1 MRVFCLDLKSDPQV
15 FHIHEE
21 YGVAAH
27 SYQHFLMGSAD
38 LAHHCANDA
47 AQQSFEASWVR
58 LAYAVFSRL
67 PLHRDAGAAAGSQ
80 NVAEAARAEATACVK
95 QLQVV
100 LTGAL
105 AAYS

>member
-1 MRVFCLDLKSDPQV
+1 MFGRALCLDLKSDPQV

-38 LAHHCANDA
+38 LADHCANAA
-47 AQQSFEASWVR
+47 AQRS
-58 LAYAVFSRL
+58 FSRL

-80 NVAEAARAEATACVK
+80 NVAEAAQAEATACVK

>member
-1 MRVFCLDLKSDPQV
+1 M
-15 FHIHEE
+15 
-21 YGVAAH
+21 AAH

-38 LAHHCANDA
+38 LAGHCAYAA
-47 AQQSFEASWVR
+47 AQQSFEASTKAWW
-58 LAYAVFSRL
+58 AYAVFSRL
-67 PLHRDAGAAAGSQ
+67 PLHREAGAAAGSQ

>member
-1 MRVFCLDLKSDPQV
+1 MDCGSTPLPAFLD
-15 FHIHEE
+15 
-21 YGVAAH
+21 GN
-27 SYQHFLMGSAD
+27 AD
-38 LAHHCANDA
+38 LASHCAYAA
-47 AQQSFEASWVR
+47 AQQSFEASKAWW
-58 LAYAVFSRL
+58 AYAVFSRL
-67 PLHRDAGAAAGSQ
+67 PLHKDAGAAAGSH

>member
-1 MRVFCLDLKSDPQV
+1 M
-15 FHIHEE
+15 
-21 YGVAAH
+21 AAH

-38 LAHHCANDA
+38 LAHHCANAA

-67 PLHRDAGAAAGSQ
+67 PLHGDAGAAAGSQ
-80 NVAEAARAEATACVK
+80 NVAEAAQAEATACVK